1 MAKKAKKQSAGT
13 PDWMV
18 TFSDMMSLLLCFF
31 VILVSMSEIKSDQK
45 FYEVM
50 QSLRVAFGGYEA
62 LVGAIPGENQRK
74 NTLIERLEA
83 LELPSPQKKEGD
95 VDDPG
100 IDGLKWR
107 VTDVRQ
113 GTQIVVGGLITF
125 DRFSAELK
133 PQAQE
138 LVAKTA
144 EALRGQNL
152 KIAVTG
158 HTTREDLPP
167 DAAFP
172 SKLELSFARAQ
183 AVRDELIA
191 GGVRADRIMCVAAGD
206 SEPLVAQAYTEERR
220 AQNRRVDIVVTEDTV
235 EDYEGSHQDD

>member
-1 MAKKAKKQSAGT
+1 MAKKAKKQAAGA
-13 PDWMV
+13 PEWMV

-62 LVGAIPGENQRK
+62 LVGAIPGENLRK
-74 NTLIERLEA
+74 NTLIQRLEE
-83 LELPSPQKKEGD
+83 LELPSPQKNEGD
-95 VDDPG
+95 VEDPG

-107 VTDVRQ
+107 VTDVRE
-113 GTQIVVGGLITF
+113 GTKIVVGGLITF
-125 DRFSAELK
+125 DRFSADLK
-133 PQAQE
+133 EEARE
-138 LVAKTA
+138 LVARAA

-152 KIAVTG
+152 KISVTG

-167 DAAFP
+167 DSPFRG
-172 SKLELSFARAQ
+172 KIDLSFARAQ

-191 GGVRADRIMCVAAGD
+191 NGVRAERIICVAAGD
-206 SEPLVAQAYTEERR
+206 SEPLAAQAYTEQRR
-220 AQNRRVDIVVTEDTV
+220 AQNRRVEIVVTEDTV
-235 EDYEGSHQDD
+235 EDYEGSRQDE